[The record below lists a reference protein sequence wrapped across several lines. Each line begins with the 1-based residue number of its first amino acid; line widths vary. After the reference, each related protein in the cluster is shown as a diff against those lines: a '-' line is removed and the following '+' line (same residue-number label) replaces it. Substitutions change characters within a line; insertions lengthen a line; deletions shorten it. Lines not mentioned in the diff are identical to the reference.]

1 VSRVRAPAVLAV
13 LALAA
18 VAACGQQPGD
28 SGGSTA
34 AGSAARPSLPTATA
48 LSDEE
53 LAGQL
58 LMPYAYGS
66 AAESVS
72 AAARRANE
80 RLAGVGTPGDMVRRF
95 HLGGLILVRG
105 AGADPTASSNP
116 TSNIADPAQLRRL
129 TAGLQRAAGPIP
141 LLVGTDQ
148 EHGVVTRVR
157 AGVTLLP
164 SAMAFGAAADP
175 ALTERAAAVSGEELA
190 SAGVNV
196 DFAPVADVTGGAGNT
211 VIGSRSFGSSPG
223 AVSAQLAAAVRG
235 YESAGVAATLK
246 HFPGHG
252 HTATDSHRALPVLR
266 QDAAELESGDIAPFE
281 AGIAAGASLV
291 MTGHLEA
298 PALDGSEPATFS
310 KPVVTGLLREKLKF
324 GGVVVTD
331 AMNMDAIANRYPAGE
346 AAVRAVLAGS
356 DVVLMPPDLRA
367 AHAGLVAAL
376 KSGRLPRERAR
387 ESVTRILALKLRIA
401 ARHQPSLGADG
412 SAEHQAVADRAAAK
426 AVTILRGPCAGPLVH
441 GPVTVTGGSPAQR
454 TDLAGELRRNGVDV
468 RAGSAETVDL
478 TGYGGEAAGLRRAAV
493 TVGLDTPYVL
503 ASAPSPVLVA
513 AFSAVPGSLRAVAA
527 VLAGKAS
534 APGRSPVSIAG
545 LPATACP

>member
-1 VSRVRAPAVLAV
+1 
-13 LALAA
+13 
-18 VAACGQQPGD
+18 D
-28 SGGSTA
+28 
-34 AGSAARPSLPTATA
+34 
-48 LSDEE
+48 
-53 LAGQL
+53 
-58 LMPYAYGS
+58 
-66 AAESVS
+66 
-72 AAARRANE
+72 
-80 RLAGVGTPGDMVRRF
+80 
-95 HLGGLILVRG
+95 
-105 AGADPTASSNP
+105 
-116 TSNIADPAQLRRL
+116 
-129 TAGLQRAAGPIP
+129 
-141 LLVGTDQ
+141 
-148 EHGVVTRVR
+148 
-157 AGVTLLP
+157 
-164 SAMAFGAAADP
+164 
-175 ALTERAAAVSGEELA
+175 
-190 SAGVNV
+190 
-196 DFAPVADVTGGAGNT
+196 NT

-223 AVSAQLAAAVRG
+223 PVSTQLAAAVRG

-252 HTATDSHRALPVLR
+252 HTATDSHRALPILR

-346 AAVRAVLAGS
+346 AAVRAVLAGT
-356 DVVLMPPDLRA
+356 DLVLMPPNLRA

-387 ESVTRILALKLRIA
+387 ESVTRILALKRRIA

-412 SAEHQAVADRAAAK
+412 SASHQAVADLAAAK

-441 GPVTVTGGSPAQR
+441 GPVALTGGSPSQR
-454 TDLAGELRRNGVDV
+454 TDLARELRRDGVEV
-468 RAGSAETVDL
+468 RAGGSETVDL
-478 TGYGGEAAGLRRAAV
+478 TGYGGDPAGLRPATV

-503 ASAPSPVLVA
+503 ASARSPILMA

-527 VLAGKAS
+527 VLAGKAT
-534 APGRSPVSIAG
+534 APGRSPVPIDG
-545 LPATACP
+545 LPPTACP